1 MAYCASKWK
10 DLNWKNGHGVK
21 MLYIKNTV
29 RYSFTFL
36 LYLFPFYLINLFVID
51 LFLNSKIFLHS

>member
-1 MAYCASKWK
+1 MAYRASKWK

-29 RYSFTFL
+29 LYSFTFL
-36 LYLFPFYLINLFVID
+36 LYFFRFI
-51 LFLNSKIFLHS
+51 